1 MKDKIFNLVT
11 VIFYLCLSPI
21 IIILTVL
28 QLIRSFFSSSP
39 RAIKDPK
46 VIVITGASSG
56 IGKELALQYSKA
68 GLDIAIT
75 GRNENRLKEVAEECE
90 EKGAKVHI
98 INVDVLDR
106 ERLSNELLHFDE
118 EYPIDILIANAGL
131 SDEMTNKTNKIESA
145 YDVFETNTIGVMN
158 TIFPIIEKM
167 KSRRRGQIAIM
178 GSLAGFYPLRAAIAY
193 SASKFAVRAFGLGYR
208 NLLKKHNIGVSVI
221 TPGFVRTPLTD
232 RNKFSMPFLME
243 VKDAGTYIINGLKKD
258 NSIITFPFIFS
269 VLTNFASIIPPD
281 ISATLGI

>member
-1 MKDKIFNLVT
+1 MKDRIFNLVT

-21 IIILTVL
+21 IVILTVL
-28 QLIRSFFSSSP
+28 HMIRSFLFSSP
-39 RAIKDPK
+39 RAIRDPK

-56 IGKELALQYSKA
+56 IGKELAIQYAKP

-75 GRNENRLKEVAEECE
+75 GRNLDRLKEVSEECE

-106 ERLSNELLHFDE
+106 ERLSKELLAFDE

-145 YDVFETNTIGVMN
+145 YEVFETNTIGVMN

-167 KSRRRGQIAIM
+167 KTRRRGQIAIM
-178 GSLAGFYPLRAAIAY
+178 GSLAGFYPLRNAIAY
-193 SASKFAVRAFGLGYR
+193 SASKFAVHAFGRGYR
-208 NLLKKHNIGVSVI
+208 NLLKKYNIGVSVI
-221 TPGFVRTPLTD
+221 APGFVKTPLTD
-232 RNKFSMPFLME
+232 RNNFSMPFLME
-243 VKDAGTYIINGLKKD
+243 VKDAGAYIIDGLKKD

-269 VLTNFASIIPPD
+269 ILTNFASIIPPD
-281 ISATLGI
+281 ISAALGI

>member
-56 IGKELALQYSKA
+56 IGKELALQYAKA